1 MKITKFL
8 TAPVLTLMF
17 AAAGFAAALNSST
30 TQITPYD
37 VIVNSPTVVSGI
49 LNTDESWQTI
59 VLPISALGG
68 SVPAD
73 LALDTSGLPEGLS
86 VDLANVTQD
95 GNNVVLRV
103 DVTRGPSNAVPHG
116 LAEVSLASGGTT
128 LTTFQVPVVNLVV
141 SRDSVE

>member
-17 AAAGFAAALNSST
+17 AAAGLAAAQTSST

-37 VIVNSPTVVSGI
+37 VTVDSPTVVSGT
-49 LNTDESWQTI
+49 LNTDQSWQTI
-59 VLPISALGG
+59 VLPISTLGG

-86 VDLANVTQD
+86 VTLANVAQD
-95 GNNVVLRV
+95 GNDVMLRV
-103 DVTRGPSNAVPHG
+103 DVTRGPFNAVPHG
-116 LAEVSLASGGTT
+116 LAVVSLVSGGNI
-128 LTTFQVPVVNLVV
+128 LTIFQVPVVNLGLTF
-141 SRDSVE
+141 